1 MNPSIN
7 QVESS
12 LFAMQ
17 KHFEK
22 EAMSLERYA
31 AKPEA
36 KQSYIDERN
45 QELAK
50 LANSITMIE
59 EYINSTQMLYPHCLC
74 LKAATL
80 EDPELRLAI
89 IHLPLRLGDPKHK
102 IVYIGKIE

>member
-22 EAMSLERYA
+22 EAKSLERYA

-45 QELAK
+45 LELAK
-50 LANSITMIE
+50 LANSITIIE
-59 EYINSTQMLYPHCLC
+59 EYINSTRCSIPIAC
-74 LKAATL
+74 A
-80 EDPELRLAI
+80 
-89 IHLPLRLGDPKHK
+89 
-102 IVYIGKIE
+102 